1 MDVFGEDGAPQRPL
15 VLWSSTEVHLDFS
28 AALFHFNPNASNTFH
43 PSNQSINLIYGFV
56 WMTGVLG
63 YDTVWIGNLVIVNQT
78 FGLSKV
84 YNRPVES
91 QPVDGVLG
99 LGYPNLAIKGSAP
112 ILDNLK
118 KQGVISEP
126 LFAFYL
132 ST

>member
-1 MDVFGEDGAPQRPL
+1 
-15 VLWSSTEVHLDFS
+15 
-28 AALFHFNPNASNTFH
+28 
-43 PSNQSINLIYGFV
+43 
-56 WMTGVLG
+56 MTGVLG

>member
-1 MDVFGEDGAPQRPL
+1 MWEHSPLPQ
-15 VLWSSTEVHLDFS
+15 
-28 AALFHFNPNASNTFH
+28 
-43 PSNQSINLIYGFV
+43 
-56 WMTGVLG
+56 
-63 YDTVWIGNLVIVNQT
+63 IGNLVIVNQT

-91 QPVDGVLG
+91 QPVDGILG
-99 LGYPNLAIKGSAP
+99 LGYPNLAVKGSAP

-132 ST
+132 RT